1 MIRKPRRSKIGTMP
15 REVDL
20 AGMALFVRIVEHGS
34 LSAAGRSIGLP
45 KATVSR
51 RLAGLERSI
60 GTALLKR
67 SSRALSLTE
76 PGRRYFE
83 RVQLIVR
90 EAEAAQSEIET
101 ANSVPGGTLRVLAP
115 VSIGETIIA
124 PRLIEFLEKN
134 PHVRVDLHFSDD
146 HANLIADGFDLAI
159 RTGTL
164 TDSELVSRR
173 LTAISR
179 AIVAAPS
186 YLAAHGTPATVPDLD
201 RHTAILVRKHFDH
214 WTIGG
219 ETVRVS
225 WRMCT
230 GNMTLTRGAARAGLG
245 IARLPE
251 FFVAQDLSEGTLT
264 RVLPQYDVPKIPVTA
279 LYPRSTVPSLALRA
293 FLDALHGWRG

>member
-1 MIRKPRRSKIGTMP
+1 MP

-34 LSAAGRSIGLP
+34 LSAAGRSVGLP

-51 RLAGLERSI
+51 RLAVLERSI

-67 SSRALSLTE
+67 SSRALSLTDA
-76 PGRRYFE
+76 GQRYFG
-83 RVQLIVR
+83 RVQPTVR
-90 EAEAAQSEIET
+90 EAEAEQSEIET
-101 ANSVPGGTLRVLAP
+101 ANSAPSGTLRVLAP
-115 VSIGETIIA
+115 ASIGETIIA

-146 HANLIADGFDLAI
+146 RANLIADGFDLDI

-219 ETVRVS
+219 QTVPGS
-225 WRMCT
+225 WPMST
-230 GNMTLTRGAARAGLG
+230 LHHTLTPPPAPPGLG
-245 IARLPE
+245 
-251 FFVAQDLSEGTLT
+251 LSH
-264 RVLPQYDVPKIPVTA
+264 
-279 LYPRSTVPSLALRA
+279 
-293 FLDALHGWRG
+293 F

>member
-1 MIRKPRRSKIGTMP
+1 MP

-34 LSAAGRSIGLP
+34 LSAAGRSVGLP

-51 RLAGLERSI
+51 RLAVLERSI
-60 GTALLKR
+60 GAALLKR

-101 ANSVPGGTLRVLAP
+101 ANSVPSGTLRVLAP

-124 PRLIEFLEKN
+124 PRLIEFLEKT
-134 PHVRVDLHFSDD
+134 PRVRVDLHFSDD
-146 HANLIADGFDLAI
+146 RANLIADGFDLAI
-159 RTGTL
+159 RTGML

-179 AIVAAPS
+179 VIVAAPS

-201 RHTAILVRKHFDH
+201 RHTAILVRRHFDH

-219 ETVRVS
+219 ATVPGS
-225 WRMCT
+225 WRICT
-230 GNMTLTRGAARAGLG
+230 TDPTPYAHAARAGLG
-245 IARLPE
+245 IAPPPE
-251 FFVAQDLSEGTLT
+251 GLS
-264 RVLPQYDVPKIPVTA
+264 PQA
-279 LYPRSTVPSLALRA
+279 LS
-293 FLDALHGWRG
+293 